1 MQVQGDEEAQ
11 WFEQTRD
18 AYLTEAQYTDSTDIR
33 DLDRLLV
40 HELMVFRW
48 TKQIGSGRD
57 YDDLLIDEQDLQR
70 NIKLYSDQ
78 ITKIKESMGL
88 TRKVRDAA
96 ANAESVADYLSNL
109 KARAKQFGVHREEQL
124 DKALTLFEELSAV
137 VGAFQRA
144 SEEERKKIGFPDEAS
159 VLEWITETAIPEY
172 RVIDEHFRKNEQRY
186 FVRSI

>member
-1 MQVQGDEEAQ
+1 MQVMNQEEAE
-11 WFEQTRD
+11 WFEATRD
-18 AYLTEAQYTDSTDIR
+18 AYMTEAQYTDATDIR

-48 TKQIGSGRD
+48 TKHIGSGRD
-57 YDDLLIDEQDLQR
+57 YDGMLIDEGDLQK

-96 ANAESVADYLSNL
+96 ANAESVADYLANL
-109 KARAKQFGVHREEQL
+109 KARAKQFGVHREKQL

-137 VGAFQRA
+137 VGAFLRA
-144 SEEERKKIGFPDEAS
+144 SEEERKKIGFEDADE
-159 VLEWITETAIPEY
+159 VLKWISETAIPEY
-172 RVIDEHFRKNEQRY
+172 REIDAHFRANEQRY
-186 FVRSI
+186 WVRDI

>member
-1 MQVQGDEEAQ
+1 MGDEEAL
-11 WFEQTRD
+11 WFEATRD
-18 AYLTEAQYTDSTDIR
+18 AYMSEAQYTEATDIR

-48 TKQIGSGRD
+48 TKYLGSGRD
-57 YDDLLIDEQDLQR
+57 YDGMLVDEQELQR
-70 NIKLYSDQ
+70 NVKLYSDQ

-96 ANAESVADYLSNL
+96 ANAESVADYLANL
-109 KARAKQFGVHREEQL
+109 KARAKQFGVHREKQL

-137 VGAFQRA
+137 VGAFQR
-144 SEEERKKIGFPDEAS
+144 SSPEERKKIGFETADD

-172 RVIDEHFRKNEQRY
+172 RELDEHFRRDGQRY
-186 FVRSI
+186 WVRDI